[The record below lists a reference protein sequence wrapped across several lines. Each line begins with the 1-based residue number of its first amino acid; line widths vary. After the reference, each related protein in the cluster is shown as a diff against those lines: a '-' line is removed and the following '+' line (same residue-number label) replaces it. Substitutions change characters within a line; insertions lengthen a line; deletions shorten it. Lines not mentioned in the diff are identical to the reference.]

1 MKFSEAWLREW
12 ANPSVDSAA
21 LRHQLTMAG
30 LEVDD
35 VEPVAAV
42 FNNVV
47 VAQIKDIQPH
57 PDADK
62 LTVCTVDVGES
73 APLQIVCGAKNVS
86 IGLKVPAA
94 LVGAVFESGLK
105 IKKSKLR
112 GVESFGMMCSAVE
125 LGIAEES
132 DGLFALPED
141 ATVGLDI
148 REYLGLDDKSFDVDL
163 TPNRG
168 DCLSVAGIA
177 REVAAINQ
185 CELTTVDVQAV
196 NPVIEDQVNVDFE
209 SLDACTHY
217 VGRVI
222 KNINMQAKSPIWLK
236 EQLRRSG
243 LRSISPVVDVTNYVM
258 LELGQPMHAF
268 DLNAVKDGVVVRLA
282 KDGEKITLLD
292 EKEVS
297 LKADTVVIADQ
308 SNPIAIAGIMGGF
321 DSAVTD
327 KTKDIFLES
336 AHFTPDSVA
345 GHAREYGLS
354 TDSSHR
360 FERGVDPT
368 LQAKAVERATALLL
382 DIVGGEVGPVVSA
395 GNPEESAV
403 VITLR
408 TDRVN
413 QLLGLN
419 LPTKEIED
427 HLVHL
432 GLLCEKTND
441 GFKVTVPF
449 FRFDLRIE
457 VDLIEEVARLHGYDN
472 IPTTQPRATI
482 AMSSDQEGVV
492 KLSRFQTA
500 LCDAGY
506 HEAVTYSF
514 VDDAIQKTIDPL
526 ADGVALLNPIS
537 SEMSVM
543 RTTLLPGL
551 LSTVK
556 YNQNRQQDRVRL
568 FETGMCFLQGKK
580 DLAQV
585 NMLAGVISGS
595 VLPTQWSAK
604 VRPVDFFD
612 LKGDVQQLLS
622 LTHDASSFSFKPTSH
637 TALHPGQGADILRDG
652 KKVGFVGL
660 LHPRLYKA
668 LGVQGPCGVFE
679 LELSTLQAAAIS
691 AYSAISKFPHIT
703 RDLAF
708 VLDEGIPLADILTS
722 IKSAAGDM
730 LINTNLFDR
739 YDGEGIPEGSKS
751 LALTLTMQDV
761 SRTLTDDEV
770 NSLVDRVTTT
780 LAKDFSADLRD

>member
-297 LKADTVVIADQ
+297 CA
-308 SNPIAIAGIMGGF
+308 SRSSIAIHLL
-321 DSAVTD
+321 V
-327 KTKDIFLES
+327 
-336 AHFTPDSVA
+336 PC
-345 GHAREYGLS
+345 
-354 TDSSHR
+354 
-360 FERGVDPT
+360 FE
-368 LQAKAVERATALLL
+368 
-382 DIVGGEVGPVVSA
+382 
-395 GNPEESAV
+395 
-403 VITLR
+403 
-408 TDRVN
+408 
-413 QLLGLN
+413 
-419 LPTKEIED
+419 
-427 HLVHL
+427 
-432 GLLCEKTND
+432 
-441 GFKVTVPF
+441 
-449 FRFDLRIE
+449 
-457 VDLIEEVARLHGYDN
+457 
-472 IPTTQPRATI
+472 
-482 AMSSDQEGVV
+482 
-492 KLSRFQTA
+492 
-500 LCDAGY
+500 
-506 HEAVTYSF
+506 
-514 VDDAIQKTIDPL
+514 
-526 ADGVALLNPIS
+526 
-537 SEMSVM
+537 
-543 RTTLLPGL
+543 
-551 LSTVK
+551 
-556 YNQNRQQDRVRL
+556 
-568 FETGMCFLQGKK
+568 MC
-580 DLAQV
+580 
-585 NMLAGVISGS
+585 I
-595 VLPTQWSAK
+595 
-604 VRPVDFFD
+604 
-612 LKGDVQQLLS
+612 
-622 LTHDASSFSFKPTSH
+622 
-637 TALHPGQGADILRDG
+637 
-652 KKVGFVGL
+652 
-660 LHPRLYKA
+660 Y
-668 LGVQGPCGVFE
+668 
-679 LELSTLQAAAIS
+679 
-691 AYSAISKFPHIT
+691 
-703 RDLAF
+703 
-708 VLDEGIPLADILTS
+708 ILTS
-722 IKSAAGDM
+722 S
-730 LINTNLFDR
+730 
-739 YDGEGIPEGSKS
+739 
-751 LALTLTMQDV
+751 
-761 SRTLTDDEV
+761 
-770 NSLVDRVTTT
+770 
-780 LAKDFSADLRD
+780 